1 MSKKLVQGILRFTSV
16 LFLIFEK
23 GMSNKLAAG
32 ILRSV
37 CMLFLIFEKGMSNK
51 NCARNFKNRKHA
63 FFNI

>member
-16 LFLIFEK
+16 LFLIFQK

-37 CMLFLIFEKGMSNK
+37 SMLFLIFEKVMNNK
-51 NCARNFKNRKHA
+51 NCARNFKNRKYA